1 MSDTGLMDRQRMQRS
16 IADQPFEDGRLATL
30 LGLVGI
36 LMGFAAAAAGT
47 WIAYGQAGSL
57 VPLPGGL
64 PAAESQVVSIY
75 LVACG
80 AMTAFLGGISI
91 YRAQRS

>member
-1 MSDTGLMDRQRMQRS
+1 MDRQRMQRS
-16 IADQPFEDGRLATL
+16 VAEQPFEDSRLATF

-36 LMGFAAAAAGT
+36 LIGFAAAAAGT
-47 WIAYGQAGSL
+47 WIAYGQAGAL

-64 PAAESQVVSIY
+64 PAAEAQAVSIY

-80 AMTAFLGGISI
+80 AITAFLGGVSI
-91 YRAQRS
+91 YRAQRA